1 MIIGAVR
8 SNIVI
13 CSFWMTYL
21 MASGKWFKNMKGE
34 RGISLI
40 ETIVALALLGI
51 IGVAFLGA
59 LATTST
65 SRLVADEHVSA
76 RILAESQMEDIKK
89 QTYAFSYDPVP
100 VSTEYPGYSATV
112 NINNMRNGNIQ
123 KITIT
128 IKHHGQDIETLEG
141 YKVNR

>member
-1 MIIGAVR
+1 
-8 SNIVI
+8 
-13 CSFWMTYL
+13 
-21 MASGKWFKNMKGE
+21 MKGE